1 MKLRDFLKKYVP
13 TLVWVSLGILAV
25 SIILYLVAIYS
36 PTFADLVTGSV
47 GFLLRLVMSLVSH
60 LIPIS
65 LFEMIL
71 ILLIPTVILV
81 VVLVVR
87 DKRGAAARVRT
98 AFSLLAVVGIVYSGY
113 ILVMAVAYRTTPL
126 SDHLGI
132 AENADITPE
141 ELYDT
146 TLAVVDRVNE
156 LSGEI
161 EREDGISRM
170 PYSLDELSHRISLA
184 YDTVRSEHPFFTNF
198 ASRVKPV
205 IFSGVM
211 SDMGITGIYTY
222 FTGEANV
229 NVEYPDFSVAFVTAH
244 EMAHQRGIMRENE
257 ANFMAYLA
265 TTSSTDPFIQY
276 SGYLYMYQYLAN
288 ALYRTDKDLYRDIQG
303 RIDEAAIRDIAASSE
318 ITAAHKDSLLNKI
331 FDALNDAY
339 LKSNGTP
346 GTVSYGYVVRL
357 AVAYHMQFKK

>member
-1 MKLRDFLKKYVP
+1 MKKYVP
-13 TLVWVSLGILAV
+13 VVVWVSLGIFAASL
-25 SIILYLVAIYS
+25 IMYLFALYS
-36 PTFADLVTGSV
+36 PTFADLITGSV
-47 GFLLRLVMSLVSH
+47 GFVLRLIMSLVSH

-65 LFEMIL
+65 LFEVILLFLIPAL
-71 ILLIPTVILV
+71 ILVI
-81 VVLVVR
+81 VLVVR
-87 DKRGAAARVRT
+87 DKRGAVARVRT
-98 AFSLLAVVGIVYSGY
+98 TFSLLAVVGIIYSGY

-126 SDHLGI
+126 SEHLGI
-132 AENADITPE
+132 TESADITPE

-146 TLAVVDRVNE
+146 TLAVVERVNE

-161 EREDGISRM
+161 EREGGISRM
-170 PYSLDELSHRISLA
+170 PYSLNELSHKIYLA
-184 YDTVRSEHPFFTNF
+184 YDTVGSEYPFFINF
-198 ASRVKPV
+198 VSRAKPV
-205 IFSGVM
+205 IFSSVM

-276 SGYLYMYQYLAN
+276 SGYLYMYQYLAS
-288 ALYRTDKDLYRDIQG
+288 ALYHTDKDLYRDIQG
-303 RIDEAAIRDIAASSE
+303 RIDEAALQDIAASSE
-318 ITAAHKDSLLNKI
+318 ITVAHKDSLLNKI

-346 GTVSYGYVVRL
+346 GTISYGYVVRL
-357 AVAYHMQFKK
+357 AVAYHLQAE